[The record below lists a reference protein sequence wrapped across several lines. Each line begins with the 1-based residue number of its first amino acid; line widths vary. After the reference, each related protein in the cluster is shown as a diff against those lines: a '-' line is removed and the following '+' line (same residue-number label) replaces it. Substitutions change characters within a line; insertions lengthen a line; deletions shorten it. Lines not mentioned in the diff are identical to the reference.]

1 MFENLTKSISDVFSK
16 IRGKRVLS
24 DKDIEESLLT
34 IKEALLSA
42 DVSLEAANKFLE
54 DAKSRALG
62 KNKLEGVDPSNQF
75 IADVNDTLISMIGEG
90 ESGLK
95 LEPIEKTT
103 ITLLFGLQGSG
114 KTTTSAK
121 LAKYYKEKRRVLLVG
136 LDAHRPAA
144 MEQLSVLAKEVNVP
158 CHIDAKEKKPYKIL
172 KKALAIAK
180 KEQYNMI
187 LVDTAGRLEI
197 DDEMMLELRRV
208 VNTTNVTEKLLVV
221 DSTAGQS
228 VYDVAKSFQSNIGID
243 GVILTKF
250 DSGVRGGAALSLK
263 YATGS
268 SVRFVGTGEHL

>member
-1 MFENLTKSISDVFSK
+1 MFENLTKSISGAFSK
-16 IRGKRVLS
+16 IRGKKVLS

-54 DAKSRALG
+54 EAKSRALG

-103 ITLLFGLQGSG
+103 IILLFGLQGSG

-136 LDAHRPAA
+136 LDVHRPAA
-144 MEQLSVLAKEVNVP
+144 MEQLSVLAKEINIP
-158 CHIDAKEKKPYKIL
+158 CHIDTKEKKPYKIL

-180 KEQYNMI
+180 KEQYNLI

-197 DDEMMLELRRV
+197 DEEMMLELRRV

-243 GVILTKF
+243 
-250 DSGVRGGAALSLK
+250 
-263 YATGS
+263 
-268 SVRFVGTGEHL
+268 